1 MINFFRKIRQKLFSE
16 NKFSKY
22 LIYAIGEIILVV
34 IGILIALSINTWNQ
48 NRLNSN
54 KEYYY
59 LSQLKVELKNQNQ
72 EVNKRLERVSSVM
85 NIIDTLWSDL
95 NKKGRFNPSA
105 ELNSNLNRLLSG
117 TNLKL
122 YTTTFDELIS
132 TGQLTL
138 ISSDS
143 LRTKVLLCY
152 QEIKKSQEN
161 IQNNSD
167 NVFYTEIFPVISSF
181 INFDYPQDMSS
192 LVNQNYL
199 SLKEQSRLAKAI
211 YLNKAVFSAYKNM
224 LMGIQEE
231 ASSTIELIEL
241 RLNNEIED

>member
-1 MINFFRKIRQKLFSE
+1 MLIE
-16 NKFSKY
+16 NKFGKY
-22 LIYAIGEIILVV
+22 LTYAIGEIILVV

-48 NRLNSN
+48 NRLNRN

-72 EVNKRLERVSSVM
+72 EVNKRLERVTSVM

>member
-1 MINFFRKIRQKLFSE
+1 MLSA
-16 NKFSKY
+16 NKFGKY
-22 LIYAIGEIILVV
+22 LTYAIGEIILVV

-105 ELNSNLNRLLSG
+105 ELNSNLIRLLSG
-117 TNLKL
+117 TNLEL

-167 NVFYTEIFPVISSF
+167 NIFYTEIFPVISSF
-181 INFDYPQDMSS
+181 INFDYPQDISS

-211 YLNKAVFSAYKNM
+211 YLNKAVFSVYKNM

>member
-1 MINFFRKIRQKLFSE
+1 MIKFFRKIRQKLFSE

-72 EVNKRLERVSSVM
+72 EVNKRLERVTSVM

-117 TNLKL
+117 TNLEL

>member
-72 EVNKRLERVSSVM
+72 EVNKRLERVTSVM

-211 YLNKAVFSAYKNM
+211 YLNKAVFSVYKNM

>member
-1 MINFFRKIRQKLFSE
+1 MIKFFRKIRQKLFSE
-16 NKFSKY
+16 NKFGKY

-72 EVNKRLERVSSVM
+72 EINKRLERVSSVM

-105 ELNSNLNRLLSG
+105 ELNSNLIRLLSG
-117 TNLKL
+117 TNLEL

>member
-1 MINFFRKIRQKLFSE
+1 MIKFFRKIRQKLFSE

-72 EVNKRLERVSSVM
+72 EVNKRLERVTSVM

-105 ELNSNLNRLLSG
+105 ELNSNLIRLLSG
-117 TNLKL
+117 TNLEL

>member
-1 MINFFRKIRQKLFSE
+1 MIKFFRKIRQKLFSE

-105 ELNSNLNRLLSG
+105 ELNSNLIRLLSG
-117 TNLKL
+117 TNLEL

>member
-1 MINFFRKIRQKLFSE
+1 MIKFFRKIRQKLFSE

-117 TNLKL
+117 TNLEL

>member
-1 MINFFRKIRQKLFSE
+1 MIKFFRKIRQKLFSE